1 MLRYGTKFF
10 PSFRVAEKNVKR
22 IMFRGECVWA
32 KEIAMTLECHNSWPI
47 KLGNERYGVNIQ
59 FTDSSGTHIRN
70 GSLWS
75 IYDEL
80 TLSKTHYKDSRI
92 DGTIEQAIGRKVI
105 VAGGKLY
112 YANSPDNRKNLWN
125 TTLMSD
131 LRGWHY
137 LCGHAS
143 NFIFGI
149 CKGRLYW
156 SYINAATASGRAL
169 QTVNDSNKWSAVYYV
184 ESIVGG
190 TTAVGFCDG
199 SAYVFNEKTHTW
211 QSSGNLKFSQTFEG
225 VIISHKY
232 YKRQCFAAVNGKLYT
247 FRAQYG
253 ENNTLTSEW
262 VEVEESWQILKN
274 GKVLV
279 YNPDVIPDYI
289 DKENLTDYYSGECAY
304 YIANGILYK
313 NDTILNSSYEWMR
326 LWRSE
331 FGDIV
336 AHGRA
341 K

>member
-32 KEIAMTLECHNSWPI
+32 KEIAMTLKYKDWPI
-47 KLGNERYGVNIQ
+47 KLVNERYGVNIQ
-59 FTDSSGTHIRN
+59 FTDPSGTHICN

-75 IYDEL
+75 IYDGL
-80 TLSKTHYKDSRI
+80 MSKTHYKDSRI

-112 YANSPDNRKNLWN
+112 YANNPDSRKNSWK

-137 LCGHAS
+137 LCGHQYH
-143 NFIFGI
+143 FIFGI

-190 TTAVGFCDG
+190 LTAVGFCDG
-199 SAYVFNEKTHTW
+199 SAYVFNSKTHTW
-211 QSSGNLKFSQTFEG
+211 QSSGNLKFQQTFEG

-232 YKRQCFAAVNGKLYT
+232 YQRQCFAAVNGKLYT

-253 ENNTLTSEW
+253 GNGTLTSEW

-326 LWRSE
+326 LWESE
-331 FGDIV
+331 YGDIV